1 MRFLPRLATFRK
13 DEDGSST
20 IEAMLWFPLFM
31 TLFALVADASLLF
44 FGQNRAY
51 RVLQESNRQ
60 LSVGR
65 LNTAEEL
72 EALILGRLADL
83 SDQVQVIAEI
93 DNGMVTSILSIPG
106 NDLVATGVFTA
117 FMDLNVTVTASHYI
131 EY

>member
-1 MRFLPRLATFRK
+1 MGLFAKFRAFQA
-13 DEDGSST
+13 EENGSST

-65 LNTAEEL
+65 LNTEEEL
-72 EALILGRLADL
+72 VELILSRVSDL
-83 SDQVQVIAEI
+83 SDQVQAIATI
-93 DNGMVTSILSIPG
+93 DKGMVTSVLSIPG